1 MSIHTPSDADLLGSA
16 VHQPAAHLTSR
27 NWERAN
33 RHLARKM
40 LAEFA
45 HERLVTP
52 EPVGPGQYVLRS
64 DDGATEYRYTARL
77 LALDHWSV
85 DPASITRVLERAT
98 TAPDA
103 VDLVLDFREALGLSD
118 EVLPTYLEE
127 ITATLAG
134 YAYKLTRARP
144 SAELAADDFQTI
156 EAGMTEGHPCFVANN
171 GRIGIDAAEYHSYA
185 PEAAPRMRLTWVAA
199 RRERC
204 TVAVG
209 AGVDHGELIRGE
221 LDDTTRR
228 RFLRQLT
235 AQGVDPVAYHLI
247 PVHPWQ
253 WSNKLAVA
261 FAGEVARQDLVYL
274 GEGDDEYQPQQ
285 SVRTLFNVT
294 NPGRHYVKT
303 AMSVLNMGF
312 LRGLSADYMRDTPAI
327 NDWVAAV
334 VSDDVF
340 LRDRGFSVL
349 RERAA
354 IGYHHRQYL
363 AATGKGSPYRKML
376 AALWRE
382 SPVPFVRG
390 GERLA
395 TMASLLHVDPEGRSL
410 VGALIAESGLGPT
423 EWIRRYLDAYLVPVL
438 HCFYAHDLVF
448 MPHGENLVL
457 VLRDG
462 VPTRVFMKD
471 IGEEVGV
478 LDPDAVLPPG
488 VERIAIDVPA
498 HVRTLSILTDVFDC
512 FLRFLNAIL
521 CEEGV
526 LDEDTFWRTVADC
539 VRDYQESMP
548 HLADRFARDNLFAE
562 TFQLSCLNRLQLRDN
577 RQMVDLDDPD
587 PSTSLQ
593 FHGELTNPIAQ
604 FRR

>member
-1 MSIHTPSDADLLGSA
+1 MSIRTAPDADLLGST
-16 VHQPAAHLTSR
+16 VHQATAHLTPR

-33 RHLARKM
+33 RHLVRKM

-52 EPVGPGQYVLRS
+52 EAAAPGQYVLRG
-64 DDGATEYRYTARL
+64 DDGVTEYRYAARV

-85 DPASITRVLERAT
+85 DAASVTRVRGGSTE
-98 TAPDA
+98 APDA
-103 VDLVLDFREALGLSD
+103 VDLVLDLREALGLSD
-118 EVLPTYLEE
+118 DVLPVYLEE

-144 SAELAADDFQTI
+144 SAELAAADFQTI

-171 GRIGIDAAEYHSYA
+171 GRIGIDASEYHAYA
-185 PEAAPRMRLTWVAA
+185 PEAAPRMRLAWLAA

-209 AGVDHGELIRGE
+209 AGVDHGELIRAE
-221 LDDTTRR
+221 LDEATRR
-228 RFLRQLT
+228 RFLRRLT
-235 AQGVDPVAYHLI
+235 ALGVDPVDYHLI

-285 SVRTLFNVT
+285 SVRTLFNVA
-294 NPGRHYVKT
+294 NPRRHYVKT

-312 LRGLSADYMRDTPAI
+312 LRGLSAEYMRDTPAI
-327 NDWVAAV
+327 NDWVASV
-334 VSDDVF
+334 VSEDGF
-340 LRDRGFSVL
+340 LRERGFSVL

-382 SPVPFVRG
+382 SPLSFTRD

-395 TMASLLHVDPEGRSL
+395 TMASLLHVDPEGRSV
-410 VGALIAESGLGPT
+410 VGAYVAESGLEPG

-462 VPTRVFMKD
+462 VPARVFMKD

-478 LDPDAVLPPG
+478 LDPDAVLPSG

-498 HVRTLSILTDVFDC
+498 HLRTLSILTDVFDC

-521 CEEGV
+521 CEEEL
-526 LDEDTFWRTVADC
+526 LDEDTFWRTVAEC
-539 VRDYQESMP
+539 VRDYQDSMP
-548 HLADRFARDNLFAE
+548 QLADRFVRDDLFAA

-587 PSTSLQ
+587 PSASLQ
-593 FHGELTNPIAQ
+593 FHGELTNPIAR
-604 FRR
+604 FVR